1 MAVYC
6 QTVPFVPES
15 RPTWKQSNCTS
26 SPGLETFR
34 WRSGWGSGRVGS
46 GGRCVAGDEA
56 EALAPGVEAVAL
68 EGARPCRRAAQQL
81 PDGRPGD
88 MEVPDDL
95 RPKPAG
101 PHFRHRPASLHL

>member
-6 QTVPFVPES
+6 QTVPLVPES

-68 EGARPCRRAAQQL
+68 EDAPDAVVGEPDAAW
-81 PDGRPGD
+81 
-88 MEVPDDL
+88 E
-95 RPKPAG
+95 
-101 PHFRHRPASLHL
+101 